1 MNSINLSALSDAELE
16 ALIKEAHN
24 CLDKRTE
31 AKQTEAW
38 EKLKEALKEYLKY
51 DTIVIHKDHPEEDTE
66 ICVADFQELSL
77 NEEGVF
83 YVYD

>member
-1 MNSINLSALSDAELE
+1 MNSINLSALNDADLE
-16 ALIKEAHN
+16 NLIKEARN

-51 DTIVIHKDHPEEDTE
+51 DTIVIHNYLEEDIE
-66 ICVADFQELSL
+66 VCIADFQELSL
-77 NEEGVF
+77 NEEGVIC
-83 YVYD
+83 VSD

>member
-16 ALIKEAHN
+16 ALVKEAHN
-24 CLDKRTE
+24 CLDKRAE

-51 DTIVIHKDHPEEDTE
+51 DTIIIRKDYPEDTE
-66 ICVADFQELSL
+66 ICMVDFQDLSFKG
-77 NEEGVF
+77 EGVIC
-83 YVYD
+83 VYD